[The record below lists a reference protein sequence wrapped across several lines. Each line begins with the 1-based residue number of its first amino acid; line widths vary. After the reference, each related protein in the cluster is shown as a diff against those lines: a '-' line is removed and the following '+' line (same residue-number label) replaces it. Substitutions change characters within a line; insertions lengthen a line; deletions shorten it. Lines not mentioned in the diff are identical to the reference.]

1 MSRFLNG
8 LSDFFAQRPC
18 CHDSFFVNLP
28 LSVAVSRTT
37 CMMMRLGTRKSAL
50 AMAQAEI
57 VCRQLIKCRP
67 DVEIE
72 VVGIT
77 TRGDRIQDVP
87 LAAIGGKGL
96 FLKEIEEALLD
107 GRIDFAVHSM
117 KDVPAQLARPFQIA
131 AILER
136 GNPLDAFVS
145 TRFEAIDQ
153 LPHGAR
159 IGTSSPRRKA
169 ILRGRYPHVEI
180 LDLRGNINTRLTHLA
195 EGNFDA
201 IILAA
206 VGLERLELDDQI
218 RHLMA
223 AEVMLPSAGQGAIGI
238 ECLGD
243 ADRVVESLQP
253 LNHGPTRSCVDTER
267 LISAQM
273 GGSCHLPLGAFATIN
288 EQTLLDLKAV
298 IGDPESGH
306 LVFSHATGSLDRGSE
321 LASEVVE
328 DLLCQG
334 ADEILQRVNAIE

>member
-1 MSRFLNG
+1 MSRYLNG
-8 LSDFFAQRPC
+8 LSDFFAQRQC
-18 CHDSFFVNLP
+18 WHDTFIVNLP
-28 LSVAVSRTT
+28 LSVAVPWTT
-37 CMMMRLGTRKSAL
+37 DMMMRLGTRKSAL

-67 DVEIE
+67 DLDVE

-87 LAAIGGKGL
+87 LTAVGGKGL

-145 TRFEAIDQ
+145 TRFEEIDQ

-169 ILRGRYPHVEI
+169 ILRGRYPHAEI
-180 LDLRGNINTRLTHLA
+180 LDLRGNINTRLARLA

-218 RHLMA
+218 RQLMA
-223 AEVMLPSAGQGAIGI
+223 TEVMLPSAGQGAIGI
-238 ECLGD
+238 ECLSD
-243 ADRVVESLQP
+243 ADCVVESLEV
-253 LNHGPTRSCVDTER
+253 LNHGATRSCVDTER

-273 GGSCHLPLGAFATIN
+273 GGSCHLPLGAFATVV
-288 EQTLLDLKAV
+288 EQTSLELKAL
-298 IGDPESGH
+298 IGDPESGQ
-306 LVFSHATGSLDRGSE
+306 LVCSHVTGGLDSGGE
-321 LASEVVE
+321 LACEVVE
-328 DLLCQG
+328 DLFRQG